1 MSKKG
6 NPRTLL
12 VRLQTGRDFMK
23 NSLEVLEK
31 LKLEILYDPAN
42 PILGIYLK
50 TNKQTKTNF
59 KRFIHIRV
67 M

>member
-50 TNKQTKTNF
+50 TNKQKKN
-59 KRFIHIRV
+59 
-67 M
+67 

>member
-50 TNKQTKTNF
+50 TNKQK
-59 KRFIHIRV
+59 KLISKDLYISE
-67 M
+67 